1 MLVENESC
9 IRQEICRIG
18 GMLHQ
23 RGYVAACDGNISV
36 RLGQN
41 LVLCTPTSISKGMMQ
56 PEDLVLVD
64 MEGQQKN
71 GKRHPS
77 TELGMHLLFYNLRPN
92 IRAVVH
98 AHPPTA
104 TGFAAA
110 GISLEEPLVAEVVV
124 ACGQIPLARYGTP
137 GTPDLADALKP
148 LIPKNDALLMA
159 NHGVV
164 TCGHD
169 LLNAYMK
176 METVEHYARIAL
188 VARQL
193 GPTRPLP
200 ADEIRKLMQ
209 VRENY
214 EANKPPRTAET
225 GEWEQV
231 RRSGD
236 PVVGKSGDRKSG

>member
-1 MLVENESC
+1 MACESESG

-18 GMLHQ
+18 AMLHQ

-36 RLGQN
+36 RLGPN
-41 LVLCTPTSISKGMMQ
+41 RVLCTPTSISKGMMN
-56 PEDLVLVD
+56 PDDLVMVD
-64 MEGQQKN
+64 MEGQQQI

-77 TELGMHLLFYNLRPN
+77 TELGMHLLFYSLRPQV
-92 IRAVVH
+92 RAVVH

-124 ACGQIPLARYGTP
+124 SCGKIPLARYGTP

-148 LIPKNDALLMA
+148 LIPRHDAILMA

-169 LLNAYMK
+169 LLKAYMK
-176 METVEHYARIAL
+176 METVEHYAQIAL

-200 ADEIRKLMQ
+200 ADEIRKLMEA
-209 VRENY
+209 REHY
-214 EANKPPRTAET
+214 EANKVPVIQ
-225 GEWEQV
+225 EWEQ
-231 RRSGD
+231 
-236 PVVGKSGDRKSG
+236 

>member
-1 MLVENESC
+1 MDVENEIC

-41 LVLCTPTSISKGMMQ
+41 LVLCTPTSISKGMMT
-56 PEDLVLVD
+56 PGDLVLVE
-64 MEGQQKN
+64 MGGKQKD

-77 TELGMHLLFYNLRPN
+77 TELGMHLLFYSLRPN

-124 ACGQIPLARYGTP
+124 SCGQIPLARYGTP

-148 LIPKNDALLMA
+148 LIPGHDALLMA

-169 LLNAYMK
+169 LMKAYMK
-176 METVEHYARIAL
+176 METVEHYAQIAL

-193 GPTRPLP
+193 GPARPLP
-200 ADEIRKLMQ
+200 AEEIRRLMEA
-209 VRENY
+209 RENY
-214 EANKPPRTAET
+214 EANQAPTAT
-225 GEWEQV
+225 EWEQ
-231 RRSGD
+231 
-236 PVVGKSGDRKSG
+236 

>member
-1 MLVENESC
+1 MGVENESC
-9 IRQEICRIG
+9 IRQQICRIG
-18 GMLHQ
+18 EMLHQ

-41 LVLCTPTSISKGMMQ
+41 LVLCTPTSISKGMMT

-64 MEGQQKN
+64 MDGKQKN

-124 ACGQIPLARYGTP
+124 SCGRIPLARYGTP
-137 GTPDLADALKP
+137 GTSDLADELKP
-148 LIPKNDALLMA
+148 LIPNHDALLMA

-169 LLNAYMK
+169 LMKAYMK
-176 METVEHYARIAL
+176 METVEHYAQIAL

-193 GPTRPLP
+193 GPARPLP
-200 ADEIRKLMQ
+200 AEEIRRLMQ
-209 VRENY
+209 ARENY
-214 EANKPPRTAET
+214 EANKDPLAI
-225 GEWEQV
+225 EWEQ
-231 RRSGD
+231 
-236 PVVGKSGDRKSG
+236 

>member
-1 MLVENESC
+1 MGVENECC

-18 GMLHQ
+18 AMLHQ

-41 LVLCTPTSISKGMMQ
+41 LVLCTPTSISKGMMT

-64 MEGQQKN
+64 MRGQQQN

-77 TELGMHLLFYNLRPN
+77 TELGMHLLFYSLRPHV
-92 IRAVVH
+92 RAVVH

-124 ACGQIPLARYGTP
+124 SCGAIPLARYGTP

-148 LIPKNDALLMA
+148 LIPRHDALLMA

-176 METVEHYARIAL
+176 METVEHYAQIAL

-193 GPTRPLP
+193 GPAHPLP
-200 ADEIRKLMQ
+200 AEEIRKLMEA
-209 VRENY
+209 RENY
-214 EANKPPRTAET
+214 EANKAPDAT
-225 GEWEQV
+225 EWEQ
-231 RRSGD
+231 
-236 PVVGKSGDRKSG
+236 

>member
-1 MLVENESC
+1 MDVENESC
-9 IRQEICRIG
+9 IRKEICRIG
-18 GMLHQ
+18 EMLHQ

-41 LVLCTPTSISKGMMQ
+41 LVLCTPTSISKGMMT

-64 MEGQQKN
+64 MEGKQKN

-77 TELGMHLLFYNLRPN
+77 TELGMHLLFYSLRPN

-124 ACGQIPLARYGTP
+124 SCGRIPLARYGTP
-137 GTPDLADALKP
+137 GTPDLADELKP
-148 LIPKNDALLMA
+148 LIPNHDALLMA

-169 LLNAYMK
+169 LMKAYMK
-176 METVEHYARIAL
+176 METVEHYAQIAL

-193 GPTRPLP
+193 GPARPLP
-200 ADEIRKLMQ
+200 AEEIRRLMQ
-209 VRENY
+209 ARENY
-214 EANKPPRTAET
+214 EANKAPLAT
-225 GEWEQV
+225 EWEQ
-231 RRSGD
+231 
-236 PVVGKSGDRKSG
+236 

>member
-1 MLVENESC
+1 MVCESESC

-18 GMLHQ
+18 AMLHQ

-36 RLGQN
+36 RMGQN
-41 LVLCTPTSISKGMMQ
+41 LVLCTPTSISKGMMT
-56 PEDLVLVD
+56 PDDLVLVD
-64 MEGQQKN
+64 MNGQQQN

-77 TELGMHLLFYNLRPN
+77 TELGMHLLFYSLRPHV
-92 IRAVVH
+92 RAVVH

-124 ACGQIPLARYGTP
+124 SCGKIPLARYGTP

-148 LIPKNDALLMA
+148 LIPRHDALLMA

-176 METVEHYARIAL
+176 METVEHYAQIAL

-200 ADEIRKLMQ
+200 AEEIRKLMEA
-209 VRENY
+209 RENY
-214 EANKPPRTAET
+214 EANKAPAIT
-225 GEWEQV
+225 EWEQ
-231 RRSGD
+231 
-236 PVVGKSGDRKSG
+236 

>member
-1 MLVENESC
+1 MDVENESH

-18 GMLHQ
+18 KMLHQ

-36 RLGQN
+36 RLSHN
-41 LVLCTPTSISKGMMQ
+41 LVLCTPTSISKGMMT

-64 MEGQQKN
+64 MGGQQQN
-71 GKRHPS
+71 GQRHPS
-77 TELGMHLLFYNLRPN
+77 TELGMHLLFYTLRSD

-124 ACGQIPLARYGTP
+124 SCGKIPLARYGTP
-137 GTPDLADALKP
+137 GTPDLGDALKP
-148 LIPKNDALLMA
+148 LIPGHDAILMA

-169 LLNAYMK
+169 LMKAYMK
-176 METVEHYARIAL
+176 METVEHYAQIAL

-193 GPTRPLP
+193 GPARPLP
-200 ADEIRKLMQ
+200 AEEVRKLME
-209 VRENY
+209 VRKNY
-214 EANKPPRTAET
+214 EGNKAPEAAE
-225 GEWEQV
+225 
-231 RRSGD
+231 
-236 PVVGKSGDRKSG
+236 RKP